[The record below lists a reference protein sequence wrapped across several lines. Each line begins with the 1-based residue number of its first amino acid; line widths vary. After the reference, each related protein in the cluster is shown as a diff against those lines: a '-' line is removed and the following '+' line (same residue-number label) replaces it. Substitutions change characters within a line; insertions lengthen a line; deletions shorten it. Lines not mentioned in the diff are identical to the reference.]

1 MINGGNY
8 LSFPGQS
15 GSDIELDQI
24 RKKIVASGATA
35 SDLSPSPNK
44 PIKATELYTKLRSIG
59 WGKLDGRFLYDNQL
73 WYRRYRFEKST
84 RNSIS
89 GVIDVAPDLPE
100 YPIDILEPV
109 ADSPSGYSDLGF
121 PISSGSNLKSIER
134 SVVETYNKIF
144 GTEMSGSEVIYH
156 SSSRNFIDLLN
167 KTTVID
173 VISSYDSYTNLADIR
188 ELIKFST
195 LPGVKAIVDVSV
207 QYSRAFGTGNA
218 TTYRAYSRSVSFTA
232 FEYSSSG
239 DLIMEDQEFIL
250 GEVKVSSSSG
260 IIEVLP
266 TSKEINEY
274 IISSCTVSYGKL

>member
-84 RNSIS
+84 RTIQS
-89 GVIDVAPDLPE
+89 GIAEVAPDLPE
-100 YPIDILEPV
+100 YPIDVLELTT
-109 ADSPSGYSDLGF
+109 DSPSGYSELGF

-134 SVVETYNKIF
+134 NVVETYNKIF
-144 GTEMSGSEVIYH
+144 GTEMSGSEVIFH

-195 LPGVKAIVDVSV
+195 LPGVKAVVDLTV
-207 QYSRAFGTGNA
+207 QYSRAFGEGA
-218 TTYRAYSRSVSFTA
+218 GTTYRSYSRSVSFTA
-232 FEYSSSG
+232 FEYTSSG
-239 DLIMEDQEFIL
+239 DLKMEDQEFIL
-250 GEVKVSSSSG
+250 GEVRVLSSSG

-266 TSKEINEY
+266 LSKEINEY
-274 IISSCTVSYGKL
+274 IISSCTVSYGKF